1 MKQFRLILILWLCM
15 AMNAKANETTAN
27 LLQQGDSC
35 LSRYDVFHATQYYQN
50 YLEAN
55 PSHLGARRKL
65 ASCYRKV
72 GNYTACIS
80 CLDKIPSDS
89 INHEDMRM
97 YYYAYLN
104 QNNNDKVSLWGE
116 RIAFLFPYDSE
127 IIASLAVHYNGV
139 NKPDRAEK
147 VAKNYISQCDS
158 TNLYVNKEYAY
169 SLFMQFKYNEAIP
182 LYEKLIAQGFDNFES
197 NFILGLCYEDLP
209 DNEKALKHYQK
220 AVQFKND
227 NATCLFHLALIEK
240 SFCMDSL
247 SMAHFNQSLEVSLPK
262 DRALRTY
269 KWLADLHFQHS
280 RYADAARDFE
290 LCILYDEEDDPLNY
304 YNAAQMF
311 IASKN
316 KLKAKQ
322 HLQMF
327 LANANRLEDK
337 KEAAQLI
344 SKAKEQLKQ

>member
-1 MKQFRLILILWLCM
+1 
-15 AMNAKANETTAN
+15 
-27 LLQQGDSC
+27 
-35 LSRYDVFHATQYYQN
+35 
-50 YLEAN
+50 
-55 PSHLGARRKL
+55 
-65 ASCYRKV
+65 
-72 GNYTACIS
+72 
-80 CLDKIPSDS
+80 
-89 INHEDMRM
+89 MRM

-169 SLFMQFKYNEAIP
+169 SLFMQFKYDEAIP

-209 DNEKALKHYQK
+209 DNEKALKYYQK
-220 AVQFKND
+220 AVQFKSD

-240 SFCMDSL
+240 AFNMDSL

-262 DRALRTY
+262 GRPQPHTAF
-269 KWLADLHFQHS
+269 W
-280 RYADAARDFE
+280 
-290 LCILYDEEDDPLNY
+290 
-304 YNAAQMF
+304 
-311 IASKN
+311 
-316 KLKAKQ
+316 
-322 HLQMF
+322 
-327 LANANRLEDK
+327 
-337 KEAAQLI
+337 
-344 SKAKEQLKQ
+344 

>member
-35 LSRYDVFHATQYYQN
+35 LSRYDVFHATQYYQK

-97 YYYAYLN
+97 FYYAYLN

-127 IIASLAVHYNGV
+127 IIASLAVHYNGA

-169 SLFMQFKYNEAIP
+169 SCNSNTMR
-182 LYEKLIAQGFDNFES
+182 LY
-197 NFILGLCYEDLP
+197 P
-209 DNEKALKHYQK
+209 
-220 AVQFKND
+220 
-227 NATCLFHLALIEK
+227 
-240 SFCMDSL
+240 CMR
-247 SMAHFNQSLEVSLPK
+247 N
-262 DRALRTY
+262 
-269 KWLADLHFQHS
+269 
-280 RYADAARDFE
+280 
-290 LCILYDEEDDPLNY
+290 
-304 YNAAQMF
+304 
-311 IASKN
+311 
-316 KLKAKQ
+316 
-322 HLQMF
+322 
-327 LANANRLEDK
+327 
-337 KEAAQLI
+337 
-344 SKAKEQLKQ
+344 

>member
-147 VAKNYISQCDS
+147 VDKN
-158 TNLYVNKEYAY
+158 
-169 SLFMQFKYNEAIP
+169 
-182 LYEKLIAQGFDNFES
+182 
-197 NFILGLCYEDLP
+197 
-209 DNEKALKHYQK
+209 
-220 AVQFKND
+220 
-227 NATCLFHLALIEK
+227 
-240 SFCMDSL
+240 
-247 SMAHFNQSLEVSLPK
+247 
-262 DRALRTY
+262 
-269 KWLADLHFQHS
+269 
-280 RYADAARDFE
+280 
-290 LCILYDEEDDPLNY
+290 
-304 YNAAQMF
+304 
-311 IASKN
+311 
-316 KLKAKQ
+316 
-322 HLQMF
+322 
-327 LANANRLEDK
+327 
-337 KEAAQLI
+337 
-344 SKAKEQLKQ
+344 

>member
-15 AMNAKANETTAN
+15 AMNGKANETTAN

-35 LSRYDVFHATQYYQN
+35 LSRYDVFHATQYYQK

-55 PSHLGARRKL
+55 PSHLEARRKL

-97 YYYAYLN
+97 FYYAYLN
-104 QNNNDKVSLWGE
+104 QNNK
-116 RIAFLFPYDSE
+116 
-127 IIASLAVHYNGV
+127 

-169 SLFMQFKYNEAIP
+169 SLFMQFKYDEAIP

-209 DNEKALKHYQK
+209 DNE
-220 AVQFKND
+220 
-227 NATCLFHLALIEK
+227 
-240 SFCMDSL
+240 
-247 SMAHFNQSLEVSLPK
+247 
-262 DRALRTY
+262 RR
-269 KWLADLHFQHS
+269 
-280 RYADAARDFE
+280 
-290 LCILYDEEDDPLNY
+290 
-304 YNAAQMF
+304 
-311 IASKN
+311 
-316 KLKAKQ
+316 
-322 HLQMF
+322 
-327 LANANRLEDK
+327 
-337 KEAAQLI
+337 
-344 SKAKEQLKQ
+344 

>member
-97 YYYAYLN
+97 FYYAYLN
-104 QNNNDKVSLWGE
+104 QSNNDKVSLWGE

-147 VAKNYISQCDS
+147 WRRITFLNV
-158 TNLYVNKEYAY
+158 
-169 SLFMQFKYNEAIP
+169 IP
-182 LYEKLIAQGFDNFES
+182 
-197 NFILGLCYEDLP
+197 
-209 DNEKALKHYQK
+209 
-220 AVQFKND
+220 
-227 NATCLFHLALIEK
+227 
-240 SFCMDSL
+240 
-247 SMAHFNQSLEVSLPK
+247 
-262 DRALRTY
+262 RTY
-269 KWLADLHFQHS
+269 MS
-280 RYADAARDFE
+280 TRNMPIPYSCNSNTMR
-290 LCILYDEEDDPLNY
+290 LYPCMRN
-304 YNAAQMF
+304 
-311 IASKN
+311 
-316 KLKAKQ
+316 
-322 HLQMF
+322 
-327 LANANRLEDK
+327 
-337 KEAAQLI
+337 
-344 SKAKEQLKQ
+344 

>member
-35 LSRYDVFHATQYYQN
+35 LSRYDVFHATQYYQK

-116 RIAFLFPYDSE
+116 RIAFIFRCNMWMLLIVKLLSFKR
-127 IIASLAVHYNGV
+127 YNYPFY
-139 NKPDRAEK
+139 KCRE
-147 VAKNYISQCDS
+147 
-158 TNLYVNKEYAY
+158 
-169 SLFMQFKYNEAIP
+169 NE
-182 LYEKLIAQGFDNFES
+182 Q
-197 NFILGLCYEDLP
+197 
-209 DNEKALKHYQK
+209 
-220 AVQFKND
+220 
-227 NATCLFHLALIEK
+227 
-240 SFCMDSL
+240 
-247 SMAHFNQSLEVSLPK
+247 
-262 DRALRTY
+262 
-269 KWLADLHFQHS
+269 
-280 RYADAARDFE
+280 
-290 LCILYDEEDDPLNY
+290 
-304 YNAAQMF
+304 QM
-311 IASKN
+311 
-316 KLKAKQ
+316 
-322 HLQMF
+322 
-327 LANANRLEDK
+327 
-337 KEAAQLI
+337 
-344 SKAKEQLKQ
+344 